1 MPEKVKKKKIM
12 RGNCFYCTTLA
23 NNFQCGLCVCAY
35 MCAFILLGVLGMFW
49 RKEYGILQKLLREE
63 NAIQK

>member
-12 RGNCFYCTTLA
+12 RGSCFYCTTLA
-23 NNFQCGLCVCAY
+23 NNFQYGLCVCAC
-35 MCAFILLGVLGMFW
+35 MCAFILLG
-49 RKEYGILQKLLREE
+49 RKEYEILQKLLREE